1 MFTLIATT
9 TAIISTT
16 LAIVFL
22 KTGKQVNDQL
32 NAAYKERKVLKENLA
47 EGHSELASMRN
58 YIERYKRETES
69 DMKFESE
76 RTKAII
82 TDHVNRNKELREHIK
97 ELEKFRDGILFSDI
111 TSIKFTAHIPDAG
124 WKRTEFKLGIGSC
137 GKEVTCLHWKEQSDR
152 YLLTQTCTDGE
163 RKEFTYYKKDVAGR
177 IEIARKVADN
187 TTH

>member
-1 MFTLIATT
+1 MFTLITSVGALVSTILVATYYNR
-9 TAIISTT
+9 SK
-16 LAIVFL
+16 VFL
-22 KTGKQVNDQL
+22 TKLIKEEKNSHAL
-32 NAAYKERKVLKENLA
+32 KERLEDGCRYQQELAGRIRTLEFEHQYDMSNQRELIERLRAEAVEYRKELKEA
-47 EGHSELASMRN
+47 KST
-58 YIERYKRETES
+58 IREYT
-69 DMKFESE
+69 
-76 RTKAII
+76 
-82 TDHVNRNKELREHIK
+82 H
-97 ELEKFRDGILFSDI
+97 SDI

-137 GKEVTCLHWKEQSDR
+137 GKEVTALHWKELDDR

>member
-1 MFTLIATT
+1 MFTFITSLA
-9 TAIISTT
+9 AIISTV
-16 LAIVFL
+16 LAATYYNRSKVLLVKLIKEEKESHAL
-22 KTGKQVNDQL
+22 
-32 NAAYKERKVLKENLA
+32 KERLEYVQSEKQELAGRIPMLEWELRNDTSNQRELIERLRAEAVEYRKELKEAKNT
-47 EGHSELASMRN
+47 
-58 YIERYKRETES
+58 IREYT
-69 DMKFESE
+69 
-76 RTKAII
+76 
-82 TDHVNRNKELREHIK
+82 H
-97 ELEKFRDGILFSDI
+97 SDI

-177 IEIARKVADN
+177 IEIAYKVADN

>member
-1 MFTLIATT
+1 MFTFIATT

-82 TDHVNRNKELREHIK
+82 ADHVARNKELRERIK
-97 ELEKFRDGILFSDI
+97 TLEKFRDDIMFSDI

-124 WKRTEFKLGIGSC
+124 WKRTEFKLGIWSC
-137 GKEVTCLHWKEQSDR
+137 GKQVTCLHWEEQSDR

-163 RKEFTYYKKDVAGR
+163 RKELTYYKKDVAGR